1 MAYVKGKKD
10 RAVGLRNMPI
20 PFVLNGDKPS
30 IQPIESS
37 CKLGQ
42 TECTFVL
49 EGGGGIRINSS
60 QKSTS
65 L

>member
-10 RAVGLRNMPI
+10 RAVGLMNMPI

-30 IQPIESS
+30 IPSIESS

-42 TECTFVL
+42 TECILVL
-49 EGGGGIRINSS
+49 GGGGD
-60 QKSTS
+60 
-65 L
+65 